1 MVKVYYMSIKSW
13 ISVVGVVVAAEVTGK
28 RIDGRKSRGDESAQ
42 ERRPLHIVD
51 HHLHRRQRRV
61 QFTKL
66 SFPSLSI
73 TNSHGNC
80 LLRILQRFFVCHRSP
95 TTSLWQRLAGY

>member
-51 HHLHRRQRRV
+51 DCKPPLTSSTTPSTIHET
-61 QFTKL
+61 FFSI
-66 SFPSLSI
+66 SF
-73 TNSHGNC
+73 
-80 LLRILQRFFVCHRSP
+80 
-95 TTSLWQRLAGY
+95 YYE